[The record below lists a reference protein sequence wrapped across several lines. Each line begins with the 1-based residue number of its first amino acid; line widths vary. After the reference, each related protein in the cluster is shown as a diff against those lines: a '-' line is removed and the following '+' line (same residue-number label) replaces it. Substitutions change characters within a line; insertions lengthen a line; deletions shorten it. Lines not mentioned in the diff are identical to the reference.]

1 MKCRGPV
8 TVSFLAGL
16 LAGVMAG
23 NIVDDI
29 RRDFDFRMGLF
40 RRQDDVDFQQF
51 TGALGDKP
59 PAQIQSNDDD
69 QKPFKTVGTT
79 SDDSFSDFSSAANRI
94 CSSQKNECA
103 DLANSDKNAGFK
115 VSDCDDQNQQ
125 CLDANQPTEEE
136 GDFLFFC
143 DD

>member
-1 MKCRGPV
+1 MKCRNPV
-8 TVSFLAGL
+8 TITLLAGL

-23 NIVDDI
+23 SIVDDI

-40 RRQDDVDFQQF
+40 KRQDGVNYQQF
-51 TGALGDKP
+51 TGSLGGKP
-59 PAQIQSNDDD
+59 AGQILSNNDD
-69 QKPFKTVGTT
+69 QKPFKVTGTD
-79 SDDSFSDFSSAANRI
+79 SDDTFSDFSSAANRI
-94 CSSQKNECA
+94 CSSQKNDCA
-103 DLANSDKNAGFK
+103 NEANSNKTAGFQ
-115 VSDCDDQNQQ
+115 VSDCDNQNQQ